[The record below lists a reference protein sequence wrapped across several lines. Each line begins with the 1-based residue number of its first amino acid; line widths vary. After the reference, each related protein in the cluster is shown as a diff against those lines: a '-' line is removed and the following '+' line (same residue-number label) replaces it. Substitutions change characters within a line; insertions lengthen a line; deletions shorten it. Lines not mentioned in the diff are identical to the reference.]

1 MIGPKAPQVIPK
13 FSGATSAD
21 SQMMNGRR
29 RLVIDPETGTPES
42 MREFRLEIISYTHEP
57 FVKPPE
63 PQHYIATYRKIP
75 AHKVLDPSRP
85 DGGEVK
91 TNIARKI
98 STHLPWLDD
107 APSHERRASRLQCV
121 DVGLNQPSIWDD
133 VVIKKQHER
142 VARLK
147 QSAVHR
153 SRNTR
158 MF

>member
-75 AHKVLDPSRP
+75 AHKVLDPCRP
-85 DGGEVK
+85 NCSEVK
-91 TNIARKI
+91 AIITREILI
-98 STHLPWLDD
+98 HLPWLND
-107 APSHERRASRLQCV
+107 AAGHKRGASFLQCSCV
-121 DVGLNQPSIWDD
+121 CLNQP
-133 VVIKKQHER
+133 
-142 VARLK
+142 
-147 QSAVHR
+147 
-153 SRNTR
+153 
-158 MF
+158 